1 MEMIDVLKKLQEIA
15 ETKPELVKDAVESV
29 EKINPKEVKEN
40 AVESE
45 APIQE
50 YRNVV
55 TPRDEAH
62 YRELKKQLQD
72 VELDPATRSDPAMTA
87 EVQKRRL
94 ELKNWAEQNLK
105 TEADRQPGGMSDVH
119 IGADEYIGNYTRDD
133 APDTLKMPKA
143 DVLKAMAADA
153 KQSPFPKSYEIET
166 AMKMVD
172 EKFEDDGSPRDEMP
186 EPDEVMNMDAPTEA
200 EQPELPG
207 VNPQASDMP
216 LGTKAFIEMGQKLD
230 INFDQDQSMM
240 IQGVLN
246 RLDQNTLMKAVVMY
260 NAQELDPDV
269 GEGTELN
276 TNTMTTEDKKPINE
290 SKKPVKEAITMT
302 ADTPQEAGMLMQLM
316 KLAGVQQVTPDMIG
330 AEEPTAD
337 NDADH
342 DHDGDGQQ
350 DHAPQDC
357 DVCASD
363 DEVGSN
369 AMGQMRD
376 IVSKNDNG
384 DQAEETFANEPDEK
398 VDDIDTLVNVHS
410 GGLNKQKQQ
419 VRKEY
424 PGDNPLAVKEDTIT
438 EADLADSFR
447 AQYEGFKKS
456 YQEAAKVTE
465 KKAKPDFLDMDK
477 DGDKKE
483 PMKKAISDKK

>member
-483 PMKKAISDKK
+483 PMKKAIKDKK